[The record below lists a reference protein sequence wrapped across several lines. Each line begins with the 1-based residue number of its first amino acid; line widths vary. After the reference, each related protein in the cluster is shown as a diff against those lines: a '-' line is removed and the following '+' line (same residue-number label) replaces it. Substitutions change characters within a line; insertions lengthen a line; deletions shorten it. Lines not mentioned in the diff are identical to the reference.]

1 MNPFQMV
8 GQLQN
13 MMKNPLGMLQ
23 KQMLQ
28 KLQNQNPQQF
38 NQIQKMLEG
47 KNDEQL
53 RNMAEN
59 IANERGINLSE
70 FANQFGIK
78 L

>member
-1 MNPFQMV
+1 
-8 GQLQN
+8 
-13 MMKNPLGMLQ
+13 
-23 KQMLQ
+23 MLQ